1 MSELTD
7 LARELLPRLGLLVDH
22 AEATRLTGAIEQL
35 LREHDQGVDV
45 DTRLAELFSSVPA
58 IHRYVSDAL
67 SDPRIPQRTP
77 YEPLAG
83 DGAGSSLQRYECPY
97 GPHSTWFRSS
107 LSQEVPLCAEHQIPL
122 RLVPGR

>member
-7 LARELLPRLGLLVDH
+7 LARKLLPRLGLLVDH
-22 AEATRLTGAIEQL
+22 AEATRLNDAIERL
-35 LREHDQGVDV
+35 LREHDNGADV
-45 DTRLAELFSSVPA
+45 DARLERLLDSVPEVRRFIA
-58 IHRYVSDAL
+58 GSLAG
-67 SDPRIPQRTP
+67 PQAPDKTP